1 MPRAPTTL
9 DPFNAVAEPK
19 RREVLSALAQRGGEL
34 AVNEIVETLGWPQP
48 QVSKHLAVLR
58 QVGLV
63 SVRRLG
69 RERRYS
75 VNGGQLKTIHDWTR
89 LFERFWE
96 SQLDRIKASAE
107 AKARALAKPHGSHS
121 SDSNIKHRPNPA

>member
-19 RREVLSALAQRGGEL
+19 RREVLGALAHRGGEL
-34 AVNEIVETLGWPQP
+34 AVNELVETLGWPQP

-69 RERRYS
+69 RERRYR
-75 VNGGQLKTIHDWTR
+75 VNGGQIKTIHDWTG

-96 SQLDRIKASAE
+96 NQLDRIKASAE
-107 AKARALAKPHGSHS
+107 AKARALSARAPAPTATSKLKDHPHS
-121 SDSNIKHRPNPA
+121 A